1 MRKKLDTRFPAARI
15 KKIMQADE
23 DVGKIALAVPVLVS
37 KSLELFLQDLCD
49 RTYEITL
56 ERGAKTVSSLHLKHC
71 VERYN
76 VFDFLREVVSKVPDY
91 GHSQGQ
97 GHGDVT
103 MDDRSISKRRK
114 PISDEVNDSDEEYKK
129 SKTQE
134 MGNAKPSGRGGRG
147 RGRGRGRGGRAAR
160 AAEREGLNREME
172 LETAMAEQPPPED
185 SIGMHVSESSPQ
197 ENEKKDVDG
206 SAASNEDT
214 KQHLQSPKE
223 GIEFDLNSESL
234 DLNETKLAPPTGTT
248 TSVATAPEEYS
259 GWPMMDIGKL
269 DPAQLASLGKRID
282 EDEEDYDEEG

>member
-1 MRKKLDTRFPAARI
+1 MFHARI

-91 GHSQGQ
+91 GHAQ

-103 MDDRSISKRRK
+103 MDDRTISKRRK

-134 MGNAKPSGRGGRG
+134 IGNAKPSGRGGRG

-160 AAEREGLNREME
+160 AAERENLNREME
-172 LETAMAEQPPPED
+172 LETAMVEQPPPQD
-185 SIGMHVSESSPQ
+185 SIQMHVSESSPQ

-206 SAASNEDT
+206 GIAASNEDT
-214 KQHLQSPKE
+214 KQPLESPKE
-223 GIEFDLNSESL
+223 GIDFDLNAESL
-234 DLNETKLAPPTGTT
+234 DLNETKLAPVPGRDT
-248 TSVATAPEEYS
+248 ATVSEEYP
-259 GWPMMDIGKL
+259 GWPPMMELGKI

-282 EDEEDYDEEG
+282 EDDEDYDEEG

>member
-91 GHSQGQ
+91 GHAQGQ

-103 MDDRSISKRRK
+103 MDDRGISKRRK
-114 PISDEVNDSDEEYKK
+114 PVGDQANDSDEESKK

-134 MGNAKPSGRGGRG
+134 MGNAKPSGRGSRG

-160 AAEREGLNREME
+160 AAAERENLNREME
-172 LETAMAEQPPPED
+172 LESTMLDQQPPQD
-185 SIGMHVSESSPQ
+185 SIQMQVSVSSPQ
-197 ENEKKDVDG
+197 EIETKDG
-206 SAASNEDT
+206 IAASNVDI
-214 KQHLQSPKE
+214 KPQLQTSKE
-223 GIEFDLNSESL
+223 GINIDLNAESL
-234 DLNETKLAPPTGTT
+234 DLNETKPAPVAATDI
-248 TSVATAPEEYS
+248 ATASEEYTCWS
-259 GWPMMDIGKL
+259 MELGQI
-269 DPAQLASLGKRID
+269 DPAKFANLGKGID
-282 EDEEDYDEEG
+282 EEEEDYDEEED

>member
-56 ERGAKTVSSLHLKHC
+56 ERGAKTVSSLHLKNC

-91 GHSQGQ
+91 GHAQGQ

-103 MDDRSISKRRK
+103 MEDRSISKRRK
-114 PISDEVNDSDEEYKK
+114 PISDEVNDSDEESKK

-134 MGNAKPSGRGGRG
+134 MGNAKPSGRGSRG

-160 AAEREGLNREME
+160 AAERENLNREME
-172 LETAMAEQPPPED
+172 LESSMVEQKPPQD
-185 SIGMHVSESSPQ
+185 SIQMHESVSSPQ
-197 ENEKKDVDG
+197 EIEKKDGIV
-206 SAASNEDT
+206 ASKEDA
-214 KQHLQSPKE
+214 KQQLQTPKE
-223 GIEFDLNSESL
+223 GIDIDLNAESL
-234 DLNETKLAPPTGTT
+234 DLNETKPAP
-248 TSVATAPEEYS
+248 VAATDTAAASEEYTCWS
-259 GWPMMDIGKL
+259 MELGQI
-269 DPAQLASLGKRID
+269 DPVQFASLGKRID
-282 EDEEDYDEEG
+282 EDEEDYDEEEG